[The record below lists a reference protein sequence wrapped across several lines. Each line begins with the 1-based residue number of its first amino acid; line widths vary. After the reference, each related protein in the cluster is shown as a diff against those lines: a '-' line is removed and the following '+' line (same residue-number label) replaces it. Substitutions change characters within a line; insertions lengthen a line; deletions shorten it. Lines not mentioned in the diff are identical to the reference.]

1 VEFCLLGPLVV
12 RSDGMLLPIAQGKQ
26 RAVLAALLVRAGK
39 VVPAYEL
46 TELIWEGAP
55 PRSARVTLQNYVK
68 RLRQALG
75 DVGPT
80 RIRTRGPGYL
90 IDTRPGELDLHRFS
104 ALCGTGRAAA
114 TQDDWD
120 RAALQLRAALSL
132 WRGQPFVDVS
142 CPLLAA
148 RETPPLAELRMA
160 ALEDRMDAD
169 LHLGRHAHVIPEL
182 QQLAAAERL
191 RERVHALL
199 MRALYQAGRPAD
211 ALAAYQTARQALVSE
226 LGLEPGAELRELQQ
240 RILVADPGLSP
251 AAGSRPTARP
261 AGGTARRAGFARA
274 TGAGLAAAT
283 GSDRAAA
290 TGAGPAAVT
299 GAPTVPRQLPAAA
312 RLAGRRAELQALT
325 ALLDDRA
332 EADAAA
338 VLILV
343 IGGTAGV
350 GKTAL
355 AAHWA
360 RQVAERFPGGQ
371 LYVDLRGCD
380 PAAAM
385 PPGQALR
392 GFLEAF
398 EVPAGQIPADLD
410 ARAALYR
417 SVLAGRR
424 VLVLLD
430 NARDGDQ
437 VRPLLPGSP
446 GCLVVVTSRNQL
458 TSLAAAEGA
467 YLLTLDPPARAG
479 QLLGPRPGAAG
490 ASPARPAPRHAPA
503 DRRPSGAG

>member
-12 RSDGMLLPIAQGKQ
+12 RSDGALLPIAQGKQ

-39 VVPAYEL
+39 VVPAHEL

-75 DVGPT
+75 DGGQA

-90 IDTRPGELDLHRFS
+90 IDARPGELDLHRFS
-104 ALCGTGRAAA
+104 ALCGTGRAAV
-114 TQDDWD
+114 TQGEWD
-120 RAALQLRAALSL
+120 RAARQLRAALSL

-160 ALEDRMDAD
+160 AMEDRIDAD
-169 LHLGRHAHVIPEL
+169 LHLGRHAQVIPEL
-182 QQLAAAERL
+182 QQLALAERL

-211 ALAAYQTARQALVSE
+211 ALAAYQAARQALVRE
-226 LGLEPGAELRELQQ
+226 LGLEPGAELRELHR
-240 RILVADPGLSP
+240 RILIADPGLSP
-251 AAGSRPTARP
+251 SAGSRPTARP
-261 AGGTARRAGFARA
+261 DDGAARRAG
-274 TGAGLAAAT
+274 
-283 GSDRAAA
+283 RAAA
-290 TGAGPAAVT
+290 AGAGPAAAA
-299 GAPTVPRQLPAAA
+299 GAPAVPRQLPAAA
-312 RLAGRRAELQALT
+312 RLAGRRSELRALT
-325 ALLDDRA
+325 ALLDGQP
-332 EADAAA
+332 EADAA

-343 IGGTAGV
+343 IGGAPGS
-350 GKTAL
+350 GKTTL
-355 AAHWA
+355 AAGWA
-360 RQVAERFPGGQ
+360 RQVAERFPDGQ
-371 LYVDLRGCD
+371 LHVDLRGCD
-380 PAAAM
+380 AAAVM
-385 PPGQALR
+385 PSQALR

-398 EVPAGQIPADLD
+398 EVPAGRIPADLD
-410 ARAALYR
+410 AQAALYR

-430 NARDGDQ
+430 NARDADQ

-446 GCLVVVTSRNQL
+446 GCVVVVTSRNQL

-467 YLLTLDPPARAG
+467 HLLNLDPPPGPEAG
-479 QLLGPRPGAAG
+479 DLLRPWPGTAG
-490 ASPARPAPRHAPA
+490 PARPARGHAPA
-503 DRRPSGAG
+503 GRRPSGAG

>member
-12 RSDGMLLPIAQGKQ
+12 RSDGTLLPIAQGKQ

-75 DVGPT
+75 DAGQT

-90 IDTRPGELDLHRFS
+90 IDARPGELDLHRFS
-104 ALCGTGRAAA
+104 ALCGAGRAAV
-114 TQDDWD
+114 TRGEWE
-120 RAALQLRAALSL
+120 RASLQLRVALSL

-160 ALEDRMDAD
+160 ALEDRIDAD
-169 LHLGRHAHVIPEL
+169 LHLGRHAQVIPEL
-182 QQLAAAERL
+182 QQLAMAERL
-191 RERVHALL
+191 RERVQALL

-211 ALAAYQTARQALVSE
+211 ALAAYRAARQALVSE
-226 LGLEPGAELRELQQ
+226 LGLEPGAELRELHQ

-251 AAGSRPTARP
+251 SAGSRPAGRP
-261 AGGTARRAGFARA
+261 ADGAARR
-274 TGAGLAAAT
+274 AGLAAA
-283 GSDRAAA
+283 A
-290 TGAGPAAVT
+290 GADPAAVA
-299 GAPTVPRQLPAAA
+299 GAPAVPRQLPAAA
-312 RLAGRRAELQALT
+312 RLACRRAELQALT
-325 ALLDDRA
+325 ALLDDQA
-332 EADAAA
+332 EADAG

-343 IGGTAGV
+343 IGGAAGA
-350 GKTAL
+350 GKTVL
-355 AAHWA
+355 AAGWA
-360 RQVAERFPGGQ
+360 REVAERFPGGQ
-371 LYVDLRGCD
+371 LHVDLRGCGA
-380 PAAAM
+380 AAAM
-385 PPGQALR
+385 PPAQALR

-398 EVPAGQIPADLD
+398 EVPAGRIPADLD

-430 NARDGDQ
+430 DARDCDQ

-467 YLLTLDPPARAG
+467 YLLNLDPPPGAEAG
-479 QLLGPRPGAAG
+479 QLLGPRPGTAG
-490 ASPARPAPRHAPA
+490 ASPARPAPGHAPA
-503 DRRPSGAG
+503 GRRPSGAG